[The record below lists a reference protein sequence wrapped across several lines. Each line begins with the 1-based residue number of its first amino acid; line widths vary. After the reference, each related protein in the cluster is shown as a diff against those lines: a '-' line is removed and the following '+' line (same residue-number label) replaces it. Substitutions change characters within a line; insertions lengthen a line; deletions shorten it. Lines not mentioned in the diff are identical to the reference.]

1 MQKDRPM
8 TRTLLAA
15 ALLALLVTST
25 GGANDADA
33 EKRVAMLSKQHRE
46 AVVKG
51 DTKALDAILADD
63 WVEVGPTGDVETRD
77 QQAKDMKDGKVDYD
91 AIDPREVKVRV
102 YGDAAVVMGCYHIK
116 ARHNGQRHSDLF
128 RVTEVYARQGGE
140 WRCVFTQVT
149 RVVGEPGEER

>member
-1 MQKDRPM
+1 M

-15 ALLALLVTST
+15 ALLAPLVTST

-33 EKRVAMLSKQHRE
+33 EKQVATLSKQHRE

-63 WVEVGPTGDVETRD
+63 WVEVGPSGGVETRD
-77 QQAKDMKDGKVDYD
+77 QQAKHMKDGKVDFE
-91 AIDPREVKVRV
+91 AIDPQEVKVRV

-116 ARHNGQRHSDLF
+116 LRHNVHKHADLF
-128 RVTEVYARQGGE
+128 RVTEVYARQGRE

-149 RVVGEPGEER
+149 RVAGESGEGH